1 MKSFILTITDIER
14 DGWNITCRWCQ
25 DSYIFPRDYIF
36 PQRCALRENITPWE
50 NITLLAVHRNVIFH
64 DRRGQYLYIINCIRH
79 LSCGFTKLYSPR
91 FKCQQGKEGNISY
104 IPFFPFFTKAYGSL
118 RVKKEG
124 NIASGYFVIF
134 ITHRVRVCTENL
146 RTSVAYCAFCN
157 NGAQIGLRA
166 LYCDVIIT
174 PKAHCLQCIENFA
187 KHWMHSAGLTMF
199 LQLFML
205 RKPVQCRL
213 LHFT

>member
-1 MKSFILTITDIER
+1 MSDVVNNSNIDCLQGNTTDIYHPHLR
-14 DGWNITCRWCQ
+14 FGWYRSYCPEGSQYYLNILE
-25 DSYIFPRDYIF
+25 Y
-36 PQRCALRENITPWE
+36 LG
-50 NITLLAVHRNVIFH
+50 IFH
-64 DRRGQYLYIINCIRH
+64 IINRIRH
-79 LSCGFTKLYSPR
+79 LSCGFKKLYSPR

-104 IPFFPFFTKAYGSL
+104 IPFFTTAYGSL

-146 RTSVAYCAFCN
+146 GTSVAYCAFCN

-205 RKPVQCRL
+205 RKPCAV
-213 LHFT
+213 

>member
-1 MKSFILTITDIER
+1 MVLQNFIPLVLSASREKRGIFL
-14 DGWNITCRWCQ
+14 
-25 DSYIFPRDYIF
+25 IFPFI
-36 PQRCALRENITPWE
+36 
-50 NITLLAVHRNVIFH
+50 
-64 DRRGQYLYIINCIRH
+64 
-79 LSCGFTKLYSPR
+79 
-91 FKCQQGKEGNISY
+91 
-104 IPFFPFFTKAYGSL
+104 TKAYGSL

-199 LQLFML
+199 LQLFMQ
-205 RKPVQCRL
+205 RKPYALVGYCILHNLRVRL
-213 LHFT
+213 IKFRVCSRCLLWLIIVILTAFRAIRLTYITLTFGSGDIGRIALKAVNIT

>member
-1 MKSFILTITDIER
+1 MFKKMY
-14 DGWNITCRWCQ
+14 C
-25 DSYIFPRDYIF
+25 
-36 PQRCALRENITPWE
+36 CAAIHGRIWM
-50 NITLLAVHRNVIFH
+50 
-64 DRRGQYLYIINCIRH
+64 IINRIRH
-79 LSCGFTKLYSPR
+79 LSCGFTKLYSPH

-104 IPFFPFFTKAYGSL
+104 IPFFTKAYGSL

-146 RTSVAYCAFCN
+146 RTSVTYCAFCN

-166 LYCDVIIT
+166 RYCDVIIT
-174 PKAHCLQCIENFA
+174 PKAHCLQLIENFA
-187 KHWMHSAGLTMF
+187 KHGTHSAGLAMF

-205 RKPVQCRL
+205 RKPCAV
-213 LHFT
+213 

>member
-1 MKSFILTITDIER
+1 MVLQNFIPLVLSASREKR
-14 DGWNITCRWCQ
+14 G
-25 DSYIFPRDYIF
+25 IFLI
-36 PQRCALRENITPWE
+36 
-50 NITLLAVHRNVIFH
+50 
-64 DRRGQYLYIINCIRH
+64 
-79 LSCGFTKLYSPR
+79 
-91 FKCQQGKEGNISY
+91 
-104 IPFFPFFTKAYGSL
+104 FPFFTKAYGSL

-187 KHWMHSAGLTMF
+187 KHWMHSAGLTMY
-199 LQLFML
+199 LQLFMQ
-205 RKPVQCRL
+205 RKPCAV
-213 LHFT
+213 